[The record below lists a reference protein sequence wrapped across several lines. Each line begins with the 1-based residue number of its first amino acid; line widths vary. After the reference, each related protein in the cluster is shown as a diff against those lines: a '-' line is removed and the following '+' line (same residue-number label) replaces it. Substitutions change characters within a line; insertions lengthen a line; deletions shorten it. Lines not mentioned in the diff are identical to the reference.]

1 MGMTYTEDQK
11 QLIAASRGGDLEA
24 LERLIANGVNVD
36 CELKYGASALMLTA
50 ARGHVDIIRRLVA
63 AGAKLNRRNRFGAT
77 ALLEACE
84 KAHLEAIK
92 VLVQLGA
99 EINLPHNNGNTP
111 LLAATMRRDRKVI
124 KMLLEL
130 GADPEVKNF
139 AGWSAR
145 SWAEAEADSSIQAL
159 FGIKK
164 VDHDLVHRNEEM
176 AKLDEAAQQ
185 KKSAGV
191 GHDTFWTVLMRAASA
206 GDLETV
212 RRLANDG
219 VEVNG
224 QSPNGTTPL
233 MAAVKNGHA
242 ETALELV
249 ELGAD
254 LGLADTDGMTAIEWA
269 KQKGQVMIVK
279 ALETRQRSEVE
290 HSERVE
296 DSSSRVLA

>member
-11 QLIAASRGGDLEA
+11 QLIAASRSGDLEG
-24 LERLIANGVNVD
+24 LDRLIANGVNVD

-50 ARGHVDIIRRLVA
+50 ARGHVDIIRRLVS

-84 KAHLEAIK
+84 KGHLEAIK

-130 GADPEVKNF
+130 GADPEIENF

-145 SWAEAEADSSIQAL
+145 NWAEAESDSSIQAL

-164 VDHDLVHRNEEM
+164 ADHDLAHRHE
-176 AKLDEAAQQ
+176 ALSLIDEAAQQ
-185 KKSAGV
+185 KKPSGV

-224 QSPNGTTPL
+224 QSPNGTTAL

-242 ETALELV
+242 ETALELI

-269 KQKGQVMIVK
+269 KHKGQVMILK
-279 ALETRQRSEVE
+279 ALETRKGPDVE
-290 HSERVE
+290 HAEFNEAQTTRVE
-296 DSSSRVLA
+296 A

>member
-11 QLIAASRGGDLEA
+11 QLIAASRGGDLEG

-50 ARGHVDIIRRLVA
+50 ARGHVDIIRRLVS

-84 KAHLEAIK
+84 KGHLEAIK

-130 GADPEVKNF
+130 GADPEIKNF

-164 VDHDLVHRNEEM
+164 VDHDLVHRNEVVSPP
-176 AKLDEAAQQ
+176 DEASQQ
-185 KKSAGV
+185 KKTTTV

-224 QSPNGTTPL
+224 QSPNGTTAL

-242 ETALELV
+242 ETALELI

-254 LGLADTDGMTAIEWA
+254 LALVDTDGMTAIEWA
-269 KQKGQVMIVK
+269 KQKGQVMFLKAVETQQSPEVK
-279 ALETRQRSEVE
+279 HPERSA
-290 HSERVE
+290 SESTRVE
-296 DSSSRVLA
+296 A